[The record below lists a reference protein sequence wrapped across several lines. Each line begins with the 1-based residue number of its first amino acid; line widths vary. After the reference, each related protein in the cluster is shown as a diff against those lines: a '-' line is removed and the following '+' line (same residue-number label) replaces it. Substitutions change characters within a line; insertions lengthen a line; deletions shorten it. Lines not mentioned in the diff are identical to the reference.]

1 MTKKIKT
8 IKRYLLSIPAYR
20 GVYPERQHSKKNNQI
35 VYIVVLPLMMGSF
48 KGCYLLFKK

>member
-20 GVYPERQHSKKNNQI
+20 GVYPERQHSKKKQSNSVHCCFTTYVGVI
-35 VYIVVLPLMMGSF
+35 
-48 KGCYLLFKK
+48 